1 MVSHLKDI
9 RRCDEHDDVDFSKE
23 EEIKRFV
30 RPWKWVSLNVGSVR
44 VLRINVRRVDA
55 LSERHIQDLTHR
67 ARRDYFLVHD
77 LAEHREAHVCH
88 VGAFLA
94 SQPAL
99 NIRNELPFRRI

>member
-9 RRCDEHDDVDFSKE
+9 RRCDEHDDVDFSNE

-55 LSERHIQDLTHR
+55 LSERHIQGTHR
-67 ARRDYFLVHD
+67 FIDATRWFMISRNIAKHMSVTWELFSHHNRR
-77 LAEHREAHVCH
+77 
-88 VGAFLA
+88 
-94 SQPAL
+94 
-99 NIRNELPFRRI
+99 

>member
-9 RRCDEHDDVDFSKE
+9 RRCDEHDDVDFSNE

-55 LSERHIQDLTHR
+55 LSERHIQRTHR
-67 ARRDYFLVHD
+67 IHRRDALVHD

-99 NIRNELPFRRI
+99 NIRDELPFRRI